1 MNNTVITTTNLPSFC
16 FQLDYVIDHQ
26 KLMSSLV
33 VLMDRM
39 GQNMSTIEDKLL
51 NGTFKGYCLNLTHL
65 PGMTGDDRFLKHTG
79 NHGVVK
85 SEGVDEKDFSEH
97 LSEAEDL
104 YIGQVIRD
112 LYAQHSGKFQGRANL
127 LWLGPNRRYDF
138 HNDPHTPHR
147 YHVPLITN
155 EECYFLL
162 RNNSLASNTDYRVHM
177 PAGTAWY
184 LDPVNMYHTFVNNSN
199 TPRLH
204 LLLTSGY

>member
-1 MNNTVITTTNLPSFC
+1 MNDTTIIKELPPYC
-16 FQLDYVIDHQ
+16 FQLDYTVDYHR
-26 KLMSSLV
+26 LMSSLAI
-33 VLMDRM
+33 LMNRINQDID
-39 GQNMSTIEDKLL
+39 TIHDKLL
-51 NGTFKGYCLNLTHL
+51 NGIFKGYCLNLTHL
-65 PGMTGDDRFLKHTG
+65 PDITGDDRFLKHTG
-79 NHGVVK
+79 KHGVVK

-97 LSEAEDL
+97 LIEAEDL
-104 YIGQVIRD
+104 YIGQVIHD
-112 LYAQHSGKFQGRANL
+112 LYTQHTGKFQGRANL

-162 RNNSLASNTDYRVHM
+162 RNGSLASNTNYRIHM

-204 LLLTSGY
+204 LLLTSGF